1 MTPTASVPPVSH
13 DVDDITGLA
22 TRRRFL
28 DAVDDALVSADRGPV
43 AVILVDLDRFQLV
56 NDTLGH
62 GIGDDLLAVMG
73 ARLSSSVRPGDVVAR
88 FGGDELAIVLRHAGL
103 DVADLVAQ
111 RVRRALSA
119 AVEFPELDLVLDVT
133 CSVGVAVADPSV
145 TVRRDDL
152 LRDADVALHRA
163 KELGRDRVVISTA
176 EVRTAEL
183 RALFG
188 RHELRMAIER
198 REMVPYFQPIVDLD
212 TGRVVGY
219 EAMARWRHEERGLLT
234 PDAFVPMAEERGLIG
249 DLGASILRSSLSQL
263 AQWYRDDPGGDF
275 APCTMAV
282 NVSARQ
288 LIDPRFVDVVAE
300 ALTETGVPA
309 DQLWLELTESALMT
323 DVHTAVASLRALR
336 GLGLHLAVDDFG
348 TGYSSLT
355 YLKRF
360 PVEAIKIDRAFVSGL
375 GLDSE
380 DSAIV
385 EAVVNLGASLGLAVV
400 AEGVETPLQLG
411 RLRDIGC
418 PRAQGYL
425 FGRPRPA
432 ELLEPFGNLT
442 HPTSAP

>member
-1 MTPTASVPPVSH
+1 MSTH
-13 DVDDITGLA
+13 LDGITGLA
-22 TRRRFL
+22 TRQRFL
-28 DAVDDALVSADRGPV
+28 DATVTALTATDRGPV
-43 AVILVDLDRFQLV
+43 SVILIDLDRFHLV

-62 GIGDDLLAVMG
+62 TVGDELLGVMG
-73 ARLSSSVRPGDVVAR
+73 QRLLSSVRPGDVVAR
-88 FGGDELAIVLRHAGL
+88 FGGDELAILLRHAGV

-119 AVEFPELDLVLDVT
+119 AVEFTEMDLVLDVT
-133 CSVGVAVADPSV
+133 CSVGVAVADPSI
-145 TVRRDDL
+145 TVRLDDL

-163 KELGRDRVVISTA
+163 KELGRDRVVVSTP

-198 REMVPYFQPIVDLD
+198 HEMIPYFQPIVDLV
-212 TGRVVGY
+212 TGRVVGF
-219 EAMARWRHEERGLLT
+219 EALARWRHEDRGLLT

-249 DLGASILRSSLSQL
+249 DLGASILRSSLAQL
-263 AQWYRDDPGGDF
+263 AQWQHDAAF
-275 APCTMAV
+275 AHAGPLSMSV

-288 LIDPRFVDVVAE
+288 LIDPRFVEVVAD
-300 ALTETGVPA
+300 ALAETGVSA
-309 DQLWLELTESALMT
+309 DALWLELTESALMT
-323 DVHTAVASLRALR
+323 DVHSAASSLRALR

-360 PVEAIKIDRAFVSGL
+360 PVEAIKIDRAFVNGL
-375 GLDSE
+375 GLDVE

-385 EAVVNLGASLGLAVV
+385 EAVVGLGASLGVTVV

-411 RLRDIGC
+411 RLREMGC

-432 ELLEPFGNLT
+432 ELLEPFGDVL
-442 HPTSAP
+442 SR

>member
-1 MTPTASVPPVSH
+1 MRH
-13 DVDDITGLA
+13 DLDAITGLV

-28 DAVDDALVSADRGPV
+28 DATAEALSTVDRGSV
-43 AVILVDLDRFQLV
+43 AVILVDLDRFRMV

-62 GIGDDLLAVMG
+62 TVGDELLAVMG
-73 ARLSSSVRPGDVVAR
+73 QRLMASVRPGDVAGR
-88 FGGDELAIVLRHAGL
+88 FGGDELAILLCDAPVE
-103 DVADLVAQ
+103 VAELVAQ
-111 RVRRALSA
+111 RIRRALSA
-119 AVEFPELDLVLDVT
+119 AVEFTDLDVDLDVT
-133 CSVGVAVADPSV
+133 CSVGVAVAETSV
-145 TVRRDDL
+145 TVRLDDL

-163 KELGRDRVVISTA
+163 KELGRDRVVVSTS

-198 REMVPYFQPIVDLD
+198 HEMIPYFQPIVDLI
-212 TGRVVGY
+212 TGRLVGY
-219 EAMARWRHEERGLLT
+219 EAVARWRHEERGLLT

-249 DLGASILRSSLSQL
+249 ELGASILRSSLAQL
-263 AQWYRDDPGGDF
+263 AQWRHGAAGGELG
-275 APCTMAV
+275 PLTMSV

-288 LIDPRFVDVVAE
+288 LIDPRFVDVVAD
-300 ALTETGVPA
+300 ALAETGMPA
-309 DQLWLELTESALMT
+309 DVLWLELTETALVT
-323 DVHTAVASLRALR
+323 DVQTAATSLRALR
-336 GLGLHLAVDDFG
+336 NLGLHLAVDDFG

-375 GLDSE
+375 GLDVE

-385 EAVVNLGASLGLAVV
+385 EAVVHLGESLGLMVV
-400 AEGVETPLQLG
+400 AEGVETALQLG

-432 ELLEPFGNLT
+432 ELLEPFEDLANR
-442 HPTSAP
+442 

>member
-1 MTPTASVPPVSH
+1 MLT

-28 DAVDDALVSADRGPV
+28 SAAFEALNTAGRGPV
-43 AVILVDLDRFQLV
+43 SVILVDLDRFRMV

-62 GIGDDLLAVMG
+62 TVGDQLLAVMG
-73 ARLSSSVRPGDVVAR
+73 QRLLASVRPGDTVGR
-88 FGGDELAIVLRHAGL
+88 FGGDELAILLTDAGAE
-103 DVADLVAQ
+103 VADLVAQ

-119 AVEFPELDLVLDVT
+119 AVEFTDLDVDLDVT
-133 CSVGVAVADPSV
+133 CSIGVAVADASV
-145 TVRRDDL
+145 TVRLDDV

-163 KELGRDRVVISTA
+163 KELGRDRVVVSTPQ
-176 EVRTAEL
+176 VRTAEL

-198 REMVPYFQPIVDLD
+198 HEMIPYFQPIIDLYS
-212 TGRVVGY
+212 GRLVGY
-219 EAMARWRHEERGLLT
+219 EALARWRHEDRGLLT

-249 DLGASILRSSLSQL
+249 ELGASILRSSLAQL
-263 AQWYRDDPGGDF
+263 AQWHADDDGGSSG
-275 APCTMAV
+275 PLTISV

-288 LIDPRFVDVVAE
+288 LIDPRFVDVVAH
-300 ALTETGVPA
+300 ALSESGVPA
-309 DQLWLELTESALMT
+309 DLLWLELTESALMT
-323 DVHTAVASLRALR
+323 DVGTAAASLRALR
-336 GLGLHLAVDDFG
+336 ELGLHLAVDDFG

-360 PVEAIKIDRAFVSGL
+360 PVEAIKIDRAFVTGL
-375 GLDSE
+375 GLDVE

-385 EAVVNLGASLGLAVV
+385 EAVVHLGESLGLMVV

-432 ELLEPFGNLT
+432 ELLEPFDELMNR
-442 HPTSAP
+442 

>member
-1 MTPTASVPPVSH
+1 MP

-28 DAVDDALVSADRGPV
+28 DTTAQALGDGDRGVV
-43 AVILVDLDRFQLV
+43 AVVLVDLDRFRMV

-62 GIGDDLLAVMG
+62 TVGDQLLAVMG
-73 ARLSSSVRPGDVVAR
+73 QRLMASVRPGDLVAR
-88 FGGDELAIVLRHAGL
+88 FGGDELAILLLDAGV
-103 DVADLVAQ
+103 DVAVLVAQ

-119 AVEFPELDLVLDVT
+119 AVEFTDLDVDLDVT
-133 CSVGVAVADPSV
+133 CSVGVAVAETSV
-145 TVRRDDL
+145 TVRLDDL

-163 KELGRDRVVISTA
+163 KELGRDRVVVSTP

-198 REMVPYFQPIVDLD
+198 HEMIPYFQPIVDLM

-219 EAMARWRHEERGLLT
+219 EALARWRHEERGLLT
-234 PDAFVPMAEERGLIG
+234 PDAFIPMAEERGLIG
-249 DLGASILRSSLSQL
+249 ELGASILRSSLNQL
-263 AQWYRDDPGGDF
+263 AQWHRDDTDGTS
-275 APCTMAV
+275 ASLTLSV

-288 LIDPRFVDVVAE
+288 LIDPRFVDVVAD
-300 ALTETGVPA
+300 ALAETGLPA
-309 DQLWLELTESALMT
+309 DVLWLELTETALMT
-323 DVHTAVASLRALR
+323 DVHTAAVSLRALR
-336 GLGLHLAVDDFG
+336 NLGLHLAVDDFG
-348 TGYSSLT
+348 TGYSSLV

-375 GLDSE
+375 GLDVE

-385 EAVVNLGASLGLAVV
+385 EGVVHLGESLGLMVV

-432 ELLEPFGNLT
+432 ELLEPFDDVMNR
-442 HPTSAP
+442 

>member
-1 MTPTASVPPVSH
+1 MTS
-13 DVDDITGLA
+13 DVDRITGL
-22 TRRRFL
+22 TGRRSFL
-28 DAVDDALVSADRGPV
+28 DAVAGALTAPDRGPV
-43 AVILVDLDRFQLV
+43 AVILVDLDRFRMV

-62 GIGDDLLAVMG
+62 TVGDELLGVMG
-73 ARLSSSVRPGDVVAR
+73 QRLSSSVRPGDVVAR
-88 FGGDELAIVLRHAGL
+88 FGGDELAVLLRHAGV

-119 AVEFPELDLVLDVT
+119 AVEFADLDLVLDVT

-145 TVRRDDL
+145 EVRLDDL
-152 LRDADVALHRA
+152 LRDADAALHRA
-163 KELGRDRVVISTA
+163 KELGRDRVVVATP

-198 REMVPYFQPIVDLD
+198 NEMIPYFQPIIDLV
-212 TGRVVGY
+212 TGRVVGF
-219 EAMARWRHEERGLLT
+219 EALARWRHEDRGLLT
-234 PDAFVPMAEERGLIG
+234 PDAFLPMAEERGLIG
-249 DLGASILRSSLSQL
+249 DLGASILRSALAQL
-263 AQWYRDDPGGDF
+263 AQWQHDSAF
-275 APCTMAV
+275 AQTATLSMSV

-288 LIDPRFVDVVAE
+288 LIDPRFVDIVAE
-300 ALTETGVPA
+300 ALAETGLDA
-309 DQLWLELTESALMT
+309 DVLWLELTESALMT
-323 DVHTAVASLRALR
+323 DVHSAATSLRALR

-360 PVEAIKIDRAFVSGL
+360 PVEAIKIDRAFVTGL
-375 GLDSE
+375 GLDVG

-385 EAVVNLGASLGLAVV
+385 EAVVRLGASMGLSVV

-432 ELLEPFGNLT
+432 ELLEPFVDALNR
-442 HPTSAP
+442 

>member
-1 MTPTASVPPVSH
+1 VTS
-13 DVDDITGLA
+13 DVDRITGL
-22 TRRRFL
+22 TGRRSFL
-28 DAVDDALVSADRGPV
+28 EAVAGALTASDRGPV
-43 AVILVDLDRFQLV
+43 AVILVDLDRFRMV

-62 GIGDDLLAVMG
+62 TVGDELLGVMG
-73 ARLSSSVRPGDVVAR
+73 QRLSSSVRPGDVVAR
-88 FGGDELAIVLRHAGL
+88 FGGDELAVLLRHAGV
-103 DVADLVAQ
+103 DVAELVAQ

-119 AVEFPELDLVLDVT
+119 AVEFADLDLVLDVT

-145 TVRRDDL
+145 EVRLDDL
-152 LRDADVALHRA
+152 LRDADAALHRA
-163 KELGRDRVVISTA
+163 KELGRDRVVVATP

-198 REMVPYFQPIVDLD
+198 NEMVPYFQPIIDLV
-212 TGRVVGY
+212 TGRLIGF
-219 EAMARWRHEERGLLT
+219 EALARWRHEDRGLLT
-234 PDAFVPMAEERGLIG
+234 PDAFLPMAEERGLIG
-249 DLGASILRSSLSQL
+249 DLGANILRSALAQL
-263 AQWYRDDPGGDF
+263 AQWQHDSAF
-275 APCTMAV
+275 AHTGTLSMSV

-288 LIDPRFVDVVAE
+288 LIDPRFVDIVAE
-300 ALTETGVPA
+300 ALAETGLDA
-309 DQLWLELTESALMT
+309 DVLWLELTESALMS
-323 DVHTAVASLRALR
+323 DVHSATTSLRALR

-360 PVEAIKIDRAFVSGL
+360 PVEAIKIDRAFVTGL
-375 GLDSE
+375 GLDVG

-385 EAVVNLGASLGLAVV
+385 EAVVRLGASMGLSVV

-432 ELLEPFGNLT
+432 ELLEPFVDALNR
-442 HPTSAP
+442 